1 MLAMMARSRMKQGGT
16 NMSLKLVNLAGSV
29 CFMVASAIAPVQ
41 AQDGPIGIAFAQA
54 PEQSTGVCTG
64 QNTDKTLACAREKC
78 AEGGAMAQD
87 CLRVKWCYP
96 AGWSADLFVQ
106 HKAGVHW
113 HEYLCGWDSKESVM
127 AAVAVACDLKLREMI
142 TDCKAVR
149 FWDAQGKELA
159 AN

>member
-1 MLAMMARSRMKQGGT
+1 MIPKSAAILVTSICFLAAY
-16 NMSLKLVNLAGSV
+16 
-29 CFMVASAIAPVQ
+29 VAKPAQ

-54 PEQSTGVCTG
+54 PEQSSGVCTG
-64 QNTDKTLACAREKC
+64 QNTDATLNCARQKC

-106 HKAGVHW
+106 HKEGLHW
-113 HEYLCGWDSKESVM
+113 HEYLCGWHSRDALM
-127 AAVAVACDLKLREMI
+127 AAAEVACGDGRDYIAECSVVKVWDNQGRE
-142 TDCKAVR
+142 T
-149 FWDAQGKELA
+149 E